1 MTNLM
6 QKSQFNN
13 FLIKINGTCHRY
25 SITLSYHFINHPLLS
40 FQKEKTDS
48 PQLQQVKD
56 KVSMKNN
63 GAFARNNL
71 ILITV
76 LKVIIVV
83 VHCGGKQ

>member
-1 MTNLM
+1 M

-25 SITLSYHFINHPLLS
+25 SITLSYHFIKHPLLS
-40 FQKEKTDS
+40 FQKERTDS

-63 GAFARNNL
+63 ETFARNNL
-71 ILITV
+71 IPIIL
-76 LKVIIVV
+76 LKTLMVV
-83 VHCGGKQ
+83 VHCGRKQ